1 MILHIPHSSREIPEV
16 LRNQFLLEDEEL
28 AHELDLMTD
37 AFTDELFAID
47 GAAVLRFPLSRL
59 VVDVER
65 LADDDQEPMSKMGM
79 GMVYTRTAA
88 GASLRRDLSPDE
100 RSRLVELFEA
110 HHRSLLGAV
119 ESELHDMGQALILDC
134 HSFPSGPLPCDQ
146 DQAVP
151 RPDFCLGTDEF
162 HTPQSLASMVAAEL
176 EHLGYRVELNRP
188 YAGTMVPLAFWRKD
202 PRVASLMIEVNR
214 SLYMSEDTG
223 KKSSGFTVLGGQME
237 SILQLVSG

>member
-1 MILHIPHSSREIPEV
+1 MILHIPHSSRAIPEGLKDQFV
-16 LRNQFLLEDEEL
+16 LTDAQLS
-28 AHELDLMTD
+28 AELDLMTD

-47 GAAVLRFPLSRL
+47 GAAVVRFPLSRL

-65 LADDDQEPMSKMGM
+65 FADDGQEPMTKMGM
-79 GMVYTRTAA
+79 GMIYTQTAA
-88 GASLRRDLSPDE
+88 GAPLRRSLGPEE
-100 RSRLVELFEA
+100 RSRLLELYEA

-188 YAGTMVPLAFWRKD
+188 YAGTMVPLALRVPPSRVEPLPQTRPICR
-202 PRVASLMIEVNR
+202 PRLDSSLSNCE
-214 SLYMSEDTG
+214 
-223 KKSSGFTVLGGQME
+223 
-237 SILQLVSG
+237 